1 MNTQTKRKTHSIKAN
16 EQTKALI
23 AEEYANGELVV
34 DLSEKYGYS
43 ESTIRIYIREHND
56 GYQREYKRRM
66 SEYETT
72 KFPLQEYFEN
82 CIRNNN
88 VVVAM

>member
-34 DLSEKYGYS
+34 DLAEKYGYS

-82 CIRNNN
+82 WIRNNN